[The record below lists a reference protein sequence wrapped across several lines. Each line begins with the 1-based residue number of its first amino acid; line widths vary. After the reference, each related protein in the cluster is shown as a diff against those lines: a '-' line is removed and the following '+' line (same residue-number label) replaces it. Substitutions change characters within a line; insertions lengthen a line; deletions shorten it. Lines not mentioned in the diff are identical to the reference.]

1 MTLYAVWHAHG
12 HRHEQHDMHMYA
24 VMQMSNT
31 KDRCRSTIDKVNVLF
46 EKLRAALGD
55 GGGRISPPE

>member
-1 MTLYAVWHAHG
+1 
-12 HRHEQHDMHMYA
+12 MYA